1 MSARKRT
8 SGLTKRKDG
17 RYVFRYLENGTKKG
31 RFKQETL
38 PAGTSFE
45 KAKAIYRL
53 RLEQAARRKG
63 RAEVA
68 RLTFGALAGQYLEIH
83 GPEMAKGSLVKA
95 SAVLKLRFLPL
106 LNDRAVEDLKKLDVL
121 KYQADRKKDGAKPS
135 TINREVTILRAILN
149 FGEDSELIER
159 NPLTK
164 KALRALESNAM
175 RTAFFEPD
183 EWRRFVA
190 AFEDPA
196 VWQKHI
202 ATVRKLGPVI
212 GFADRAERRYGGGR
226 KPDSEASAQYL
237 ARLAA
242 TVPVMR
248 MLLFT
253 GSRLGEITGLRWE
266 SVDRQ
271 RELLSIYQEKTRRIK
286 TVPITPI
293 IGEILAAQPQGI
305 GKAFIFVRPDG
316 SPVAKVEVQRA
327 FYLAVKLAGIKKSDL
342 VPHSIRHTAA
352 TWLAIEGFSERQRA
366 ELLGH
371 SQRSTTD
378 RYSHLSPGHMRPV
391 LEALERIEKEGF
403 KTNEPQSGYAQG
415 YAQGTEANPK

>member
-31 RFKQETL
+31 KRKQVTL
-38 PAGTSFE
+38 RAGISFDE
-45 KAKAIYRL
+45 AKRIYRQKL
-53 RLEQAARRKG
+53 DQAANRKG

-68 RLTFGALAGQYLEIH
+68 RLTFGALAAEYMELH
-83 GPEMAKGSLVKA
+83 GPKMAEA
-95 SAVLKLRFLPL
+95 SRERARSVLELRFLPL
-106 LNDRAVEDLKKLDVL
+106 FKDRAVETLQKIDVMR
-121 KYQADRKKDGAKPS
+121 YQAERGKEGAKPS

-149 FGEDSELIER
+149 FGEESQLIER

-164 KALRALESNAM
+164 SALRALEWNGM

-183 EWRRFVA
+183 EWRRFVV

-196 VWQKHI
+196 AWRQHV
-202 ATVRKLGPVI
+202 ASVRRLGPVI
-212 GFADRAERRYGGGR
+212 GIADRAERRYGGGR
-226 KPDSEASAQYL
+226 KPDSEASAEYL
-237 ARLAA
+237 ARLAS

-253 GSRLGEITGLRWE
+253 GSRLGEITGLQWE
-266 SVDRQ
+266 HVDKQ
-271 RELLSIYQEKTRRIK
+271 RGLLSIYQEKTRRIK
-286 TVPITPI
+286 TVPITAK
-293 IGEILAAQPQGI
+293 IGRILAGQPQGI
-305 GKAFIFVRPDG
+305 GKASIFLRPDG
-316 SPVAKVEVQRA
+316 SPVLKVDVQRA
-327 FYLAVKLAGIKKSDL
+327 FRLALKLAGIIKAGL

-391 LEALERIEKEGF
+391 LEALERIEADGLRGQEGHDR
-403 KTNEPQSGYAQG
+403 QSGDVLGDAG
-415 YAQGTEANPK
+415 NLG